1 MSRYAATG
9 VLALLASGA
18 PTGRDPTVA
27 TPAESRA
34 RSRASSARGLAGAVA
49 MTIAGALGA
58 VACEEES
65 QQAVGMTPEAMVAL
79 SADASLPDSLL
90 AGRAVFET
98 YCRECHGQAATGT
111 QKGPP
116 LVHRV
121 YHPGHHADPAF
132 YLAPLTGVRAHHWGF
147 GDMPPVEGITR
158 DEVGTIVAYVRWLQ
172 RKAGIF

>member
-1 MSRYAATG
+1 MNSASRAAYN
-9 VLALLASGA
+9 ASTS
-18 PTGRDPTVA
+18 PP
-27 TPAESRA
+27 ESRA
-34 RSRASSARGLAGAVA
+34 RCRVSSLSFFAGAIA
-49 MTIAGALGA
+49 LAGALGA
-58 VACEEES
+58 AACEEKS

-98 YCRECHGQAATGT
+98 YCLECHGEAATGT
-111 QKGPP
+111 EKGPP

-132 YLAPLTGVRAHHWGF
+132 YLAPLQGVRAHHWGF

>member
-1 MSRYAATG
+1 MHNASRTAYN
-9 VLALLASGA
+9 ASIS
-18 PTGRDPTVA
+18 
-27 TPAESRA
+27 PAESRA
-34 RSRASSARGLAGAVA
+34 RSRASSRRFFASAVAIAGAFGAVA
-49 MTIAGALGA
+49 R
-58 VACEEES
+58 EEKS

-90 AGRAVFET
+90 AGRAVFAT
-98 YCRECHGQAATGT
+98 YCLECHGQAATGT
-111 QKGPP
+111 EKGPP

-132 YLAPLTGVRAHHWGF
+132 YLAPLQGVRAHHWGF

-172 RKAGIF
+172 RKAGIL

>member
-1 MSRYAATG
+1 MHSASRTAYN
-9 VLALLASGA
+9 ASIL
-18 PTGRDPTVA
+18 
-27 TPAESRA
+27 PAESRA
-34 RSRASSARGLAGAVA
+34 RSRASSRRFFASAVA
-49 MTIAGALGA
+49 IAIAGAFGA
-58 VACEEES
+58 ACEEKS

-90 AGRAVFET
+90 AGRAVFAT
-98 YCRECHGQAATGT
+98 YCLECHGQAATGT
-111 QKGPP
+111 EKGPP

-132 YLAPLTGVRAHHWGF
+132 YLAPLQGVRAHHWGF

-172 RKAGIF
+172 RKAGIL

>member
-1 MSRYAATG
+1 MHSASRTAYNASVSLPESLAQSRATSRRFFASVLAIAG
-9 VLALLASGA
+9 VLGA
-18 PTGRDPTVA
+18 A
-27 TPAESRA
+27 
-34 RSRASSARGLAGAVA
+34 
-49 MTIAGALGA
+49 
-58 VACEEES
+58 ACEEES

-90 AGRAVFET
+90 TGRAVFET
-98 YCRECHGQAATGT
+98 YCVECHGEAATGT
-111 QKGPP
+111 EKGPP

-132 YLAPLTGVRAHHWGF
+132 YLAPLQGVRAHHWGF

>member
-1 MSRYAATG
+1 MHSASRTAYN
-9 VLALLASGA
+9 ASTS
-18 PTGRDPTVA
+18 PP
-27 TPAESRA
+27 ESRA
-34 RSRASSARGLAGAVA
+34 RSRASSLRFFAGVLAL
-49 MTIAGALGA
+49 AGALGS
-58 VACEEES
+58 VACEEKS

-90 AGRAVFET
+90 AGRAVFVT
-98 YCRECHGQAATGT
+98 YCVECHGEAATGNE
-111 QKGPP
+111 KGPP

-132 YLAPLTGVRAHHWGF
+132 YLAPLQGVRAHHWGF

-158 DEVGTIVAYVRWLQ
+158 EEVGTIVAYVRWLQ

>member
-1 MSRYAATG
+1 MHSASRTVYN
-9 VLALLASGA
+9 ASSSL
-18 PTGRDPTVA
+18 P
-27 TPAESRA
+27 ESLA
-34 RSRASSARGLAGAVA
+34 RSRATSRRFFASFLA
-49 MTIAGALGA
+49 IAGVLGA

-98 YCRECHGQAATGT
+98 YCVECHGEAATGT
-111 QKGPP
+111 EKGPP

-132 YLAPLTGVRAHHWGF
+132 YLAPLQGVRAHHWGF

-158 DEVGTIVAYVRWLQ
+158 DEVGAIVAYVRWLQ